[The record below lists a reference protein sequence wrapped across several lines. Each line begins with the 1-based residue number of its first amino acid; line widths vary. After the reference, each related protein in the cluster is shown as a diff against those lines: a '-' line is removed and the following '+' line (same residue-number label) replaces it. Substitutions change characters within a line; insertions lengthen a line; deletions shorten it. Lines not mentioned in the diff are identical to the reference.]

1 MVQRLQRSPEH
12 VAVVDGAGDENSIKK
27 TRENSTLDTEEPPI
41 GCEHFKILP
50 RGGWRQSVAARDIL
64 VAAHQGRWKQRRPL
78 ASICWTVAARLLL
91 ARRRRTGKRRRS
103 TELLRRRSHTA
114 VVAACYVE
122 KERGREGRGPPAALS
137 TATGSLAAAGA
148 APFEINSMAP
158 MYVLV
163 EELDKDHT
171 SVAIRLRAVR
181 TYNVRHSRGRDQ
193 IKSRECVFHDE
204 AGSYVHLHIPG
215 KSVSPK
221 NDFVEGNVYCIKI
234 FLVVAHWYCY
244 KTCEGEYMMKV
255 FSETLIK
262 PYKGCDFP
270 RYMYRL
276 KPFEVLNT
284 LDANILVDVIGRVVE
299 IYSPLEKMINGR
311 PSRLIDFVI
320 EDLKGYQVKC
330 NVWDD
335 HVEKVKPF
343 FKSDLLDPVVVLI
356 QMGRIKL
363 VEKSGEV
370 KICSSYDATKLLFN
384 ENTLEFV
391 EFRNSLS
398 MQQQTPLKSITSNST
413 FSYGTTS
420 RVESSTK
427 MQITTLSEIFS
438 KREIGD
444 FWVPC
449 KIIGI
454 ESDPN
459 DWYYDSCPKPNCNKK
474 LELNSRMYDCGK
486 CGGRF
491 VKGTLRYKLK
501 IRVVDVNGTAPLLLW
516 DREVLELLCLKA
528 DELKAMQPSVMTKVP
543 KDIRNLKGRGL
554 FFKISVKSETF
565 DKLDNAV
572 PVLQVKHFPEMFETY
587 CPGLIQHNDDEFS
600 SKLQLTQDDSDSD
613 EGFFSDDPIE
623 SPIAATSGKQDE
635 AGNETEAVK
644 RSLLDEFSSTQPS
657 KKKKDVVVKM
667 EDEKE
672 QDNTLSILYLEDMK
686 KLTRSTVLGTKRKGH
701 SENKGPSRLSNDL
714 IDKNRTPLQD
724 ISVTVNMNR
733 ERENENSIQD
743 ENVIGSKHNRLSS
756 IQTPKQLFGVF
767 QSSLVTPLS
776 VLTEG
781 PSRLSNDLIDKTRAP
796 LQDIPATVNMNRERD
811 SSFQSISS
819 TITNAMRSSTMEFR
833 NLNNDFEEDMKEQDL
848 TNNESIC

>member
-1 MVQRLQRSPEH
+1 
-12 VAVVDGAGDENSIKK
+12 
-27 TRENSTLDTEEPPI
+27 
-41 GCEHFKILP
+41 
-50 RGGWRQSVAARDIL
+50 
-64 VAAHQGRWKQRRPL
+64 
-78 ASICWTVAARLLL
+78 
-91 ARRRRTGKRRRS
+91 
-103 TELLRRRSHTA
+103 
-114 VVAACYVE
+114 
-122 KERGREGRGPPAALS
+122 
-137 TATGSLAAAGA
+137 
-148 APFEINSMAP
+148 MAP

-163 EELDKDHT
+163 EELDKDRT

-181 TYNVRHSRGRDQ
+181 TYNVWHSRGRDQ

-204 AGSYVHLHIPG
+204 VGSYIHLHIPG

-221 NDFVEGNVYCIKI
+221 NDFVEGNVYCIKN
-234 FLVVAHWYCY
+234 FLLVAHYYCY

-299 IYSPLEKMINGR
+299 IYSPLEKLINGR

-320 EDLKGYQVKC
+320 EDLKGNQLKC
-330 NVWDD
+330 TVWDD
-335 HVEKVKPF
+335 HVDKVKAF
-343 FKSDLLDPVVVLI
+343 FQSHLLDPVVVLI
-356 QMGRIKL
+356 QLGRIKV

-370 KICSSYDATKLLFN
+370 KICSSYDATKMLFN
-384 ENTLEFV
+384 ENSLEFV

-420 RVESSTK
+420 GVESSSK
-427 MQITTLSEIFS
+427 MKTTTLSDIFS

-449 KIIGI
+449 KII
-454 ESDPN
+454 
-459 DWYYDSCPKPNCNKK
+459 
-474 LELNSRMYDCGK
+474 
-486 CGGRF
+486 
-491 VKGTLRYKLK
+491 GTLRYKLK

-516 DREVLELLCLKA
+516 DREVLDLLCLKA

-543 KDIRNLKGRGL
+543 KDIRNLKGKGL

-565 DKLDNAV
+565 DKLENAV

-613 EGFFSDDPIE
+613 E
-623 SPIAATSGKQDE
+623 DE
-635 AGNETEAVK
+635 ACNETEAVK

-672 QDNTLSILYLEDMK
+672 Q
-686 KLTRSTVLGTKRKGH
+686 G
-701 SENKGPSRLSNDL
+701 
-714 IDKNRTPLQD
+714 
-724 ISVTVNMNR
+724 
-733 ERENENSIQD
+733 D
-743 ENVIGSKHNRLSS
+743 EH
-756 IQTPKQLFGVF
+756 
-767 QSSLVTPLS
+767 
-776 VLTEG
+776 
-781 PSRLSNDLIDKTRAP
+781 
-796 LQDIPATVNMNRERD
+796 
-811 SSFQSISS
+811 
-819 TITNAMRSSTMEFR
+819 
-833 NLNNDFEEDMKEQDL
+833 
-848 TNNESIC
+848 

>member
-1 MVQRLQRSPEH
+1 
-12 VAVVDGAGDENSIKK
+12 
-27 TRENSTLDTEEPPI
+27 
-41 GCEHFKILP
+41 
-50 RGGWRQSVAARDIL
+50 
-64 VAAHQGRWKQRRPL
+64 
-78 ASICWTVAARLLL
+78 
-91 ARRRRTGKRRRS
+91 
-103 TELLRRRSHTA
+103 
-114 VVAACYVE
+114 
-122 KERGREGRGPPAALS
+122 
-137 TATGSLAAAGA
+137 
-148 APFEINSMAP
+148 MAP

-181 TYNVRHSRGRDQ
+181 TYNVWHSRGRDQ

-204 AGSYVHLHIPG
+204 AGSYIHLHIPG

-221 NDFVEGNVYCIKI
+221 NDFVEGNVYCIKN
-234 FLVVAHWYCY
+234 FLLVAHYYCY

-284 LDANILVDVIGRVVE
+284 LDANILVDVIDRVVE
-299 IYSPLEKMINGR
+299 IYSPLEKLINGR
-311 PSRLIDFVI
+311 PSRLIYFVI
-320 EDLKGYQVKC
+320 EDLKGNQLKC
-330 NVWDD
+330 TVWDD
-335 HVEKVKPF
+335 HVDKVKPF
-343 FKSDLLDPVVVLI
+343 FQSDLLDPVVVLI
-356 QMGRIKL
+356 QMGRIKV

-420 RVESSTK
+420 GVESSTK
-427 MQITTLSEIFS
+427 MKITTLSDIFS

-474 LELNSRMYDCGK
+474 LELNSGMYDCGK

-516 DREVLELLCLKA
+516 DREVLDLLCLKA

-543 KDIRNLKGRGL
+543 KDIRNLKGKGL

-613 EGFFSDDPIE
+613 EGFFSDDPTE
-623 SPIAATSGKQDE
+623 SPIAATPGKQDE
-635 AGNETEAVK
+635 ACNETEAVK

-672 QDNTLSILYLEDMK
+672 Q
-686 KLTRSTVLGTKRKGH
+686 G
-701 SENKGPSRLSNDL
+701 
-714 IDKNRTPLQD
+714 
-724 ISVTVNMNR
+724 
-733 ERENENSIQD
+733 D
-743 ENVIGSKHNRLSS
+743 EH
-756 IQTPKQLFGVF
+756 
-767 QSSLVTPLS
+767 
-776 VLTEG
+776 
-781 PSRLSNDLIDKTRAP
+781 
-796 LQDIPATVNMNRERD
+796 
-811 SSFQSISS
+811 
-819 TITNAMRSSTMEFR
+819 
-833 NLNNDFEEDMKEQDL
+833 
-848 TNNESIC
+848 